1 MRNIR
6 VLRLL
11 RWAKERSFPGFSG
24 IPVYDVADF
33 VWREIR
39 KDNLMT
45 RANSMAFSFFI
56 SLFPLIIVGL
66 TLLTYVP
73 SANSDSF
80 LESKLIEIFPS
91 TAENFIHGLV
101 TELEAI
107 KRGGV
112 LSIGFLAALFFSSN
126 GMINMMRGFN
136 KNYKMSFKK
145 RSGLKKRGIA
155 IFLTLLL
162 FVLTTITIV
171 FITFGRKLIRIAF
184 DFFQLSDIDYI
195 GLGLLRW
202 LAVLFLFYSIISVIY
217 KLGPAFRRKHGFL
230 TPGATL
236 ATVLIILVS
245 LLLSFIANR
254 FGTWNRIYGSIGS
267 LVLIMA
273 WFQVC
278 SLILLL
284 GFEMNAA
291 IVVAKDKRLSL
302 PEGETLWIDKAPM
315 SGKKSQL

>member
-1 MRNIR
+1 MRNMR
-6 VLRLL
+6 FLRLL
-11 RWAKERSFPGFSG
+11 RWAKERSLPGLSG
-24 IPVYDVADF
+24 IPVYDVVDF

-80 LESKLIEIFPS
+80 IESKLIEVFPS
-91 TAENFIHGLV
+91 TAEEFIHGLV
-101 TELEAI
+101 TDLESI

-112 LSIGFLAALFFSSN
+112 LSLGFLAALFFSSN

-136 KNYKMSFKK
+136 KQYKLSFKK

-155 IFLTLLL
+155 ILLTILL
-162 FVLTTITIV
+162 FVLTSFTII
-171 FITFGRKLIRIAF
+171 FITFGRKLISLAF
-184 DFFQLSDIDYI
+184 EFFQLSDLDYI

-202 LAVLFLFYSIISVIY
+202 IAVIFLFYSIISVIY

-236 ATVLIILVS
+236 ATVLIILIS
-245 LLLSFIANR
+245 LILSYIANR

-273 WFQVC
+273 WFQVS
-278 SLILLL
+278 SLFLLL

-302 PEGETLWIDKAPM
+302 PEGESLWVNEGNK
-315 SGKKSQL
+315 Q

>member
-1 MRNIR
+1 
-6 VLRLL
+6 
-11 RWAKERSFPGFSG
+11 
-24 IPVYDVADF
+24 VYDVVDF

-80 LESKLIEIFPS
+80 IESKLIEVFPS
-91 TAENFIHGLV
+91 TAEEFIHGLV
-101 TELEAI
+101 TDLESI

-112 LSIGFLAALFFSSN
+112 LSLGFLAALFFSSN

-136 KNYKMSFKK
+136 KQYKLSFKK

-155 IFLTLLL
+155 ILLTILL
-162 FVLTTITIV
+162 FVLTSFTII
-171 FITFGRKLIRIAF
+171 FITFGRKLISLAF
-184 DFFQLSDIDYI
+184 EFFQLSDLDYI

-202 LAVLFLFYSIISVIY
+202 IAVIFLFYSIISVIY

-236 ATVLIILVS
+236 ATVLIILIS
-245 LLLSFIANR
+245 LILSYIANR

-273 WFQVC
+273 WFQVS
-278 SLILLL
+278 SLFLLL

-302 PEGETLWIDKAPM
+302 PEGESLWVNEGNK
-315 SGKKSQL
+315 Q